1 MEARARRG
9 SGRRSGSQTTAAIL
23 EAALAAF
30 AEDGVDRSTLPRVAE
45 RAGTSIGPLYSR
57 FDGTDD
63 LLGALWGPHL
73 RSTLDRFLE
82 QVAAWIVTGAPDA
95 TDALRREVARPS
107 VATQA
112 TLEALAAVRRYPY
125 SGEAVVAEATA
136 AYAAFL
142 DAVDPVPPAAA
153 GYALGSLF
161 GHVLLRPL
169 LSPRARS
176 DPDRLLRV
184 ARDLARHGEVRAIT
198 TDLHLTLP
206 MPVIEGT
213 DDVADAFLNAALQVI
228 ARGGFEHASSNRIA
242 RAAGLSVSRVYRHFD
257 SKHDLAAQALT
268 ATIDRIVGDNALAF
282 VGVDRATYEQMVLA
296 AGRALCDP
304 AAVPVRRLRL
314 ECVLAA
320 RHHPEIHA
328 EVRRAFDRAERT
340 VTDRFRTLAPTGSD
354 DALDS
359 ARSVW
364 HLVRNFGFGVLALDE
379 AAHVLTPALDVTPLA
394 VALPR
399 VYEEHVAG
407 PLAR

>member
-1 MEARARRG
+1 
-9 SGRRSGSQTTAAIL
+9 
-23 EAALAAF
+23 
-30 AEDGVDRSTLPRVAE
+30 
-45 RAGTSIGPLYSR
+45 
-57 FDGTDD
+57 
-63 LLGALWGPHL
+63 
-73 RSTLDRFLE
+73 
-82 QVAAWIVTGAPDA
+82 
-95 TDALRREVARPS
+95 
-107 VATQA
+107 
-112 TLEALAAVRRYPY
+112 
-125 SGEAVVAEATA
+125 
-136 AYAAFL
+136 
-142 DAVDPVPPAAA
+142 
-153 GYALGSLF
+153 
-161 GHVLLRPL
+161 
-169 LSPRARS
+169 
-176 DPDRLLRV
+176 
-184 ARDLARHGEVRAIT
+184 
-198 TDLHLTLP
+198 
-206 MPVIEGT
+206 
-213 DDVADAFLNAALQVI
+213 VI

-379 AAHVLTPALDVTPLA
+379 AAHVLTPALDVPPVRCTCTMKRRAPSSSPRGRPRRRNPPITEDSLL
-394 VALPR
+394 LPR
-399 VYEEHVAG
+399 LLVRRLLQPRGRSGGAPTAAAPSVPACPSGYPAPRPPPRATGRRPSPAWHASASTSWSWSRRSS
-407 PLAR
+407 PR